1 VIPREGRHGGKA
13 RATRFG
19 FAAGFAA
26 AVRADT
32 QVLVEPFLRKRQS
45 LTDDATKVGSSCR
58 GSHHEPPTEDGG
70 RLASL
75 AQLAQVSVPPHTL
88 HHLRDVLNVAMPP
101 SQPSSATPTNAGTAS
116 YKDIGLSQP
125 VRRCANSTTVR
136 VPSTVDRKGT
146 LRDHGGIRHAE
157 ERMSTCA

>member
-1 VIPREGRHGGKA
+1 MSIVDVAARAPSVKSLRGEARGAVREPVIPREGRHGGKA

-116 YKDIGLSQP
+116 YKDIGLSP
-125 VRRCANSTTVR
+125 TREAMR
-136 VPSTVDRKGT
+136 
-146 LRDHGGIRHAE
+146 
-157 ERMSTCA
+157 